1 MPIVDALSDSTVRRI
16 LNTDPNFE
24 RLRYLAVLAA
34 SSEPP
39 FETSG
44 TSIDGKMTFNVKQLW
59 RVANHL
65 GLEFERFRGAERV
78 FKLLERSGLVMVV
91 RDERTGF
98 HTQFCL
104 TELGISQTVMNLD
117 RLKKMQEFESQA
129 KTMQRT
135 IKKQLASLPPTVFEI
150 NLSQKTFTIGR
161 DEENDLSV
169 DDRYLSSKHARITYD
184 SGRWTIEDLNSRN
197 GTWKMEPNNIKRVVR
212 AQLADNDLYQLGSTV
227 IRFRQPSTG
236 QARPV

>member
-1 MPIVDALSDSTVRRI
+1 MPIVDAFSDATVRKI

-44 TSIDGKMTFNVKQLW
+44 TPVNGKMTFNIKQLW

-65 GLEFERFRGAERV
+65 GLKFERFRGAERV

-104 TELGISQTVMNLD
+104 TELGISQTIMNLD
-117 RLKKMQEFESQA
+117 RLRKIQELESQA

-135 IKKQLASLPPTVFEI
+135 IKKQLASPPPTVFEI

-169 DDRYLSSKHARITYD
+169 KDRYMSSKHARVTYD
-184 SGRWTIEDLNSRN
+184 SNRWTIEDLNSRN
-197 GTWKMEPNNIKRVVR
+197 GTWKMERDNLKRVVR
-212 AQLADNDLYQLGSTV
+212 EQVADNDLYQLGSTV
-227 IRFRQPSTG
+227 IRFRKTSAAHTQ
-236 QARPV
+236 

>member
-1 MPIVDALSDSTVRRI
+1 MPIVDAFSDDTVRRI

-24 RLRYLAVLAA
+24 KLRYLAVLAA

-44 TSIDGKMTFNVKQLW
+44 TPINGKMTFNVKQLW
-59 RVANHL
+59 RVANRL
-65 GLEFERFRGAERV
+65 GLKFERFRGAERV
-78 FKLLERSGLVMVV
+78 FKLLERSGLVMMV
-91 RDERTGF
+91 RDENTGF

-104 TELGISQTVMNLD
+104 TELGISQTIMNLD
-117 RLKKMQEFESQA
+117 RLKKIQEFESQA

-161 DEENDLSV
+161 DKDNDLSV
-169 DDRYLSSKHARITYD
+169 DDQYMSSKHARVTYD
-184 SGRWTIEDLNSRN
+184 SGQWTIEDLNSRN
-197 GTWKMEPNNIKRVVR
+197 GTWKMEPNNIKSVVR

-236 QARPV
+236 QARPM